1 MQRMH
6 GRKGSSV
13 AQGPPSPQMEEGVV
27 EVAPSSHEED
37 TARVL
42 EDATPFLTNLQARL
56 VEFRAR
62 RAELD
67 GNIRA
72 LEATLRIYQ
81 ASSCGSSGVGVGISG

>member
-1 MQRMH
+1 MH

-13 AQGPPSPQMEEGVV
+13 VQSPPSLQVEEGVL
-27 EVAPSSHEED
+27 EVAQSTHEEGA
-37 TARVL
+37 ARVL
-42 EDATPFLTNLQARL
+42 KDATPFLTNLQARL

-72 LEATLRIYQ
+72 LEVTLRIYQ
-81 ASSCGSSGVGVGISG
+81 ASSCCSSGVGVGISG